1 MAWLTKDT
9 LKIYFDARLI
19 AQLSSD
25 ADAPS
30 DPVTQVDA
38 TVTEHL
44 DAAQQTI
51 ENACRVGKRYTPP
64 FTDDEVSDFL
74 RSIQARLAHF
84 SLSLRRGAELSDEAT
99 ASVQQAYAFIEQIQ
113 SGKTIPGLTDET
125 LNNQDLLVRYNQP
138 TVTQRLDRD
147 LISDRV
153 AGAGG
158 GYFPAATGVTT

>member
-9 LKIYFDARLI
+9 LSIYFDKRLI

-25 ADAPS
+25 ADAPA
-30 DPVTQVDA
+30 DPVDQVDA

-44 DAAQQTI
+44 SAAQQTI

-64 FTDDEVSDFL
+64 FDDDEVTDFL

-84 SLSLRRGAELSDEAT
+84 TLSLRRGTSLSDEAK
-99 ASVQQAYAFIEQIQ
+99 ASVEQAYSFIEQIQ
-113 SGKTIPGLTDET
+113 SGKTIPGLLDET
-125 LNNQDLLVRYNQP
+125 ENNQALQVKLKNP
-138 TVTQRLDRD
+138 SSTQRIDRG

-153 AGAGG
+153 SPGF
-158 GYFPAATGVTT
+158 FPARTGVQT